1 MGVKLSIIWKYFFI
15 LLIVFMIIGTFY
27 YNYTFSNQKTHL
39 INESIQELKMIAL
52 TASVAVQN
60 AEVLQ
65 NSEGINS
72 TADVTTEVYDE
83 LDNRIADLLQSFP
96 DYSYDEISIIA
107 PRNNKAFLLY
117 STRQPFN
124 SKRKVVL
131 YPEIIDVLSQRTTQM
146 KTEYLEGGNSLYTA
160 FSPVYNRNGEIIAV
174 TRVDQNKQDVF
185 AKQPGYLGGFL
196 LLILICVILSFIL
209 SFILSRLVIK
219 PIESFVSFVNKVS
232 EGNYQ
237 LRYQQE
243 TTDEMGQIAN
253 AMNVM
258 LEKLEGLIETEAD
271 RDRLQN
277 QITSLLK
284 IVSAAADGDFTVK
297 GEVQAGALGA
307 LSDSFN
313 LMVSELSGLIRDV
326 QNTSEQI
333 ATATGEVLKSSDVMA
348 AGANKQAKEI
358 DSTSESV
365 KNMADIIKY
374 ASDRSTQAAKAAS
387 QAAEV
392 AKKGT
397 EIVKSAIEGMH
408 RIRNIVQDA
417 ARQVE
422 ILGQH
427 SQEIGDILEL
437 ISEIANRTNLLGLN
451 ATIEAA
457 RASES
462 SRGFG
467 VVAEEVRSLAER
479 SGQAAKDIAIL
490 VENIQ
495 SGTSEAVKAMK
506 VGTTEVEKETLKVDE
521 AGSALKQIL
530 DMAQNSDQLINEI
543 SESFQQQTNTSAN
556 IANIMQN
563 VAEIAQ
569 ETASRAQT
577 SKDMTEEMADLS
589 AKLNVAVSKFRLAE
603 KFVRHGEKSES
614 KISK

>member
-1 MGVKLSIIWKYFFI
+1 MGVKLSIIWKYFIILSIVFI
-15 LLIVFMIIGTFY
+15 LIGIFY
-27 YNYTFSNQKTHL
+27 YNYTYSNQKSHL
-39 INESIQELKMIAL
+39 VTESVQELKMMAL

-60 AEVLQ
+60 AEILQ
-65 NSEGINS
+65 NVEGINT
-72 TADVTTEVYDE
+72 TADVSTEIYNE
-83 LDNRIADLLQSFP
+83 LDNRISELLQSFP
-96 DYSYDEISIIA
+96 EYTYEEISVIA

-124 SKRKVVL
+124 SKRKVIL
-131 YPEIIDVLSQRTTQM
+131 YPEIIDVLSQKTTQM
-146 KTEYLEGGNSLYTA
+146 KTEYLEGGNNLYTA
-160 FSPVYNRNGEIIAV
+160 FAPVYDGNGEIIAV
-174 TRVDQNKQDVF
+174 TRVDQNKAEIF
-185 AKQPGYLGGFL
+185 AKQPGYLGGFI
-196 LLILICVILSFIL
+196 LLILFCLILSFIL

-219 PIESFVSFVNKVS
+219 PIDSFVSFVNKVS

-243 TTDEMGQIAN
+243 TSDEMGQIAN

-284 IVSAAADGDFTVK
+284 IVSAADGDFTVK

-506 VGTTEVEKETLKVDE
+506 VGTTEVERETLKVDE

-543 SESFQQQTNTSAN
+543 SESFQQQTNTSAS

-563 VAEIAQ
+563 IAEIAQ

-603 KFVRHGEKSES
+603 KFVKQ
-614 KISK
+614 

>member
-15 LLIVFMIIGTFY
+15 LSVVFLIIGFFY
-27 YNYTFSNQKTHL
+27 YNHIYSNQKASL
-39 INESIQELKMIAL
+39 LDQSMQELRILAL
-52 TASVAVQN
+52 TTSVA
-60 AEVLQ
+60 LQ
-65 NSEGINS
+65 NTEIMQDVERISGPG
-72 TADVTTEVYDE
+72 DVTPENFEE
-83 LDNRIADLLQSFP
+83 LDNKISDIIQAFP
-96 DYSYDEISIIA
+96 DYNYEEISVVL
-107 PRNNKAFLLY
+107 PRNNKLILLY
-117 STRQPFN
+117 STRQPVN
-124 SKRKVVL
+124 NNKKVVL
-131 YPEIIDVLSQRTTQM
+131 YPEINEVLTRRTVQI
-146 KTEYLEGGNSLYTA
+146 KTDYIEGGAYLYTTFA
-160 FSPVYNRNGEIIAV
+160 PIFNAKGEIHAI
-174 TRVDQNKQDVF
+174 TRVDQKKEDLLANQSSFV
-185 AKQPGYLGGFL
+185 GGFL
-196 LLILICVILSFIL
+196 ILVLICLVSSFIL
-209 SFILSRLVIK
+209 SFVLSRLVIW
-219 PIESFVSFVNKVS
+219 PIDSFVSFVNKVS
-232 EGNYQ
+232 DGNYE
-237 LRYQQE
+237 LRYEQE
-243 TTDEMGQIAN
+243 TSDEMGQIAN

-297 GEVQAGALGA
+297 GEVRAGALGA

-397 EIVKSAIEGMH
+397 EVVKSAIEGMH

-422 ILGQH
+422 ILGQN

-479 SGQAAKDIAIL
+479 SAQAAKDIAIL

-506 VGTTEVEKETLKVDE
+506 IGTTEVEKETLKVDE

-543 SESFQQQTNTSAN
+543 SDSFQQQTNTSAN
-556 IANIMQN
+556 IANIMQKI
-563 VAEIAQ
+563 AEIGQ
-569 ETASRAQT
+569 ETAGRAQT
-577 SKDMTEEMADLS
+577 SKDLTEEMADLS

-603 KFVRHGEKSES
+603 KFANKR
-614 KISK
+614 I